1 MKKHSRH
8 IILSVAAVFPL
19 VLAVVVSATVE
30 DVTAKRK
37 KQPTETQK
45 SYRLLG
51 KSTLSGKKSWEDRL
65 TVYPELEATQ
75 IFNYSTLDLEFVVG
89 DPRIDVRMDVDDI
102 REHIKITQEG
112 NKLYFYSLDDNASTE
127 GSITVAL
134 PELTALYSYSIA
146 DMRAVRLE
154 GNKVSVYGYGVGNV
168 EIGEADVQ
176 SLTLCQG
183 GVGDM
188 RVENVVCHSA
198 KLIQNG
204 VGDLRVSTFKGTN
217 AELVLNGV
225 GDLRVPHL
233 SADFVRVN
241 NNGVG
246 DVVISGDECRSLT
259 LISYGVGNIVARG
272 MKAVKLIRVEE
283 GTGSIRM

>member
-37 KQPTETQK
+37 KQTTETQK

-65 TVYPELEATQ
+65 TVYPECEATQ

-102 REHIKITQEG
+102 CEHIKITQEG
-112 NKLYFYSLDDNASTE
+112 NKLYFYSLDDNVSTE
-127 GSITVAL
+127 GRITVAL

-146 DMRAVRLE
+146 DMHAVRLE

-188 RVENVVCHSA
+188 RVENVACHSA
-198 KLIQNG
+198 KLIQ
-204 VGDLRVSTFKGTN
+204 
-217 AELVLNGV
+217 NGV

>member
-37 KQPTETQK
+37 KQTTETQK

-65 TVYPELEATQ
+65 TVYPECEATQ

-102 REHIKITQEG
+102 CEHIKITQEG
-112 NKLYFYSLDDNASTE
+112 NKLYFYSLDDNVSTE
-127 GSITVAL
+127 GRITVAL
-134 PELTALYSYSIA
+134 PELT
-146 DMRAVRLE
+146 E

-188 RVENVVCHSA
+188 RVENVACHSA

-204 VGDLRVSTFKGTN
+204 VGDLRVSTLKGTN